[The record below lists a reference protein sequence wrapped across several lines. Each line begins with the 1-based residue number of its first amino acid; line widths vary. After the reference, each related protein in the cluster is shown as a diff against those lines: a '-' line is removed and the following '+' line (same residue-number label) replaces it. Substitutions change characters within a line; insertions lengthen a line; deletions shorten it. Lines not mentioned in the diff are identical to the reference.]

1 MKKDKEIEFH
11 LPYPLFD
18 SHFHAL
24 HMEEKGFQVDS
35 LIPALLSSGLS
46 GAVEVAVN
54 ELDFE
59 KRLELAE
66 AVKGLYLSAG
76 IHPSSTIVENGV
88 WEERFAKIISQAQH
102 PLVRAIGETGL
113 DFFRDYAPRELQEKA
128 FRCHLDLAADTGLPV
143 IIHNRAADDRV
154 LALVEESSCRRGV
167 FHCFSSDR
175 NAADKA
181 LALGFHISF
190 AGNITY
196 KNTEKIREA
205 ALMTPSEMLL
215 IETDSPYLSPQS
227 VRGRTNHPGHIGYT
241 LEFLADIRGEGAEE
255 LAAATVENANQLFRG
270 QQKKIL

>member
-1 MKKDKEIEFH
+1 MKKDREIVFH

-24 HMEEKGFQVDS
+24 HMEEKGLDAES

-54 ELDFE
+54 EFDFV
-59 KRLELAE
+59 KRIGLAE
-66 AVKGLYLSAG
+66 SVKGIRLSAG
-76 IHPSSTIVENGV
+76 IHPSSTAVEKGI
-88 WEERFAKIISQAQH
+88 WKERFAEIISQVQH

-128 FRCHLDLAADTGLPV
+128 FRCHLDLAAETGLPV
-143 IIHNRAADDRV
+143 IIHNRAADERV
-154 LALVEESSCRRGV
+154 LALVMESECRRGV

-175 NAADKA
+175 NVAEQA
-181 LALGFHISF
+181 LALGFHVSF

-196 KNTEKIREA
+196 KNTEEIREA
-205 ALMTPSEMLL
+205 ALMIPSERLL
-215 IETDSPYLSPQS
+215 VETDSPYLTPQS

-241 LEFLADIRGEGAEE
+241 LELLADIRGEDAEE
-255 LAAATVENANQLFRG
+255 LAAATVENAIQLFG
-270 QQKKIL
+270 GM